1 MPDATPADLRAPRD
15 CESLDWGRVG
25 TGILAFTHDIARQRA
40 F

>member
-15 CESLDWGRVG
+15 SESLDWGRLG
-25 TGILAFTHDIARQRA
+25 TGVLEFAHDIARYWA